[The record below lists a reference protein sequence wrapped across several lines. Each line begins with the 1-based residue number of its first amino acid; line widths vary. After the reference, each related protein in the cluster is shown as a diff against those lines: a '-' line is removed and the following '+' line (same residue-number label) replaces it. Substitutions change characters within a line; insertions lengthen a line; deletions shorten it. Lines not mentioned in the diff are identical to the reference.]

1 MKINRH
7 NYEEYLIDFMDGNLS
22 ANEVEAVMSFLESNP
37 DIKAEYEEL
46 NGDQLIAEEIIFDK
60 KNLLKKNP
68 ISDIEGIS
76 KFEQLS
82 IAKLENE
89 ITDVEETVLA
99 ELLEKSPQKQY
110 EHQLIQK
117 SKLKPDTTIIYP
129 NKNALKHYKLASNR
143 KVIYLV
149 SSIAASVALLI
160 SFFAITAKTVNYSG
174 LAINGSYFEKPSLR
188 QPFAKTETKQT
199 ENTTFEY
206 TKIADNNVV
215 YTTVFNKRVNELVAE
230 IDTRK
235 VKELATGYNSI
246 FVSSSQLNQIT
257 VNMVDEDLQETKVED
272 YVNAT
277 LQKLGVKQVEKEKS
291 LLAKAGESV
300 WQSANKFIKKR
311 FQVKKVEIE
320 DGRKLYAVR
329 AGSLEFYT
337 NLKGKKDK
345 EKKTK

>member
-1 MKINRH
+1 
-7 NYEEYLIDFMDGNLS
+7 
-22 ANEVEAVMSFLESNP
+22 
-37 DIKAEYEEL
+37 
-46 NGDQLIAEEIIFDK
+46 
-60 KNLLKKNP
+60 
-68 ISDIEGIS
+68 
-76 KFEQLS
+76 
-82 IAKLENE
+82 
-89 ITDVEETVLA
+89 
-99 ELLEKSPQKQY
+99 
-110 EHQLIQK
+110 
-117 SKLKPDTTIIYP
+117 
-129 NKNALKHYKLASNR
+129 
-143 KVIYLV
+143 
-149 SSIAASVALLI
+149 
-160 SFFAITAKTVNYSG
+160 
-174 LAINGSYFEKPSLR
+174 
-188 QPFAKTETKQT
+188 
-199 ENTTFEY
+199 
-206 TKIADNNVV
+206 
-215 YTTVFNKRVNELVAE
+215 VNELVAE

-257 VNMVDEDLQETKVED
+257 VNMVDEDLQEAKVED